1 MSPGMA
7 ATRKRGMSV
16 RISVYREGYLM
27 KQQPTWPYG
36 SQKRWCVLDGRK
48 FSYFESQEA
57 TSKPLG
63 SLDLKGARL
72 NLDLKDQAKMP
83 NSFGLVV
90 DLDPNAGDNALSK
103 VLTLGG
109 VLGSASAEPKARTF
123 IFSATRDELDE
134 WTKAIQS
141 VVSGK
146 RALELHWFEKMA
158 QGLF

>member
-1 MSPGMA
+1 
-7 ATRKRGMSV
+7 
-16 RISVYREGYLM
+16 
-27 KQQPTWPYG
+27 
-36 SQKRWCVLDGRK
+36 
-48 FSYFESQEA
+48 
-57 TSKPLG
+57 
-63 SLDLKGARL
+63 
-72 NLDLKDQAKMP
+72 MP

-109 VLGSASAEPKARTF
+109 VLGSASAEPKSRTF